1 MIYTFHGNIDICIQE
16 PLAYGVARRRDRE
29 EAAEHSCRIAL
40 DLRLRFADSGREAM
54 NKRSKRKMKLL
65 STFLAL
71 LLASGGPT
79 GAAQDTKSQKQKGV
93 QTASQIAAAKKLTEE
108 QKVAHL
114 LDRVTFGARPG
125 DVERVMKLG
134 WEKYLDEQFRPE
146 KISDHLVE
154 QRLKSI
160 ESIHLS
166 SAELAKNY
174 PPPQVLQRVLK
185 DRGIE
190 LPGQNQ
196 NAGQITK
203 KDAKKNFKQL
213 GQEAER
219 KRDDKMDDQAPAR
232 PPAAPLDKPQ
242 ADNSQSGVND
252 VAKRREAYQALR
264 EMGYRPQQ
272 EVVQES
278 QQAKILRA
286 VYSERQLQEVMTD
299 FWFNHF
305 NVYVQKGPDRIL
317 TASYERDA
325 IRPNVFGKFE
335 DLLKATAE
343 HPAMLFY
350 LDNWMSASPNAKAL
364 DRDDLRRMRRE
375 RRFGGFGN
383 RAGRLGG
390 MAPDAIDDQRRTINQ
405 NARAANRFRG
415 LNENYAREIMELHT
429 LGVDGGYT
437 QKDVQEVARCFT
449 GWTIRNPRAGGDFY
463 FNPFMHDD
471 SEKIVLGKKI
481 SSGGG
486 IKDGYTVIRLLA
498 THPSTAKFISTK
510 LARKFVS
517 DNPPQ
522 ALVTRMSQT
531 FLKTGGEIREVLRTM
546 FTSPEFFAPEN
557 YRAKIK
563 TPFEMTVSAVRA
575 IGADTNGNPQFHRWM
590 AHMGEGLFM
599 CQPPTGY
606 PDTSD
611 RWVNTGALLERMNF
625 ALALSDNRIPGAR
638 VDLQNLLAG
647 VNTTR
652 QSQVVDHLV
661 KLLLRGQVSPQT
673 RETIDK
679 SLSER
684 SQVDVAKVV
693 GLILGSPEFQRQ

>member
-1 MIYTFHGNIDICIQE
+1 MYKKSDRTMRF
-16 PLAYGVARRRDRE
+16 VA
-29 EAAEHSCRIAL
+29 
-40 DLRLRFADSGREAM
+40 
-54 NKRSKRKMKLL
+54 
-65 STFLAL
+65 AL
-71 LLASGGPT
+71 LAFLLAFGSPV
-79 GAAQDTKSQKQKGV
+79 GASQEAKSQKQKGA
-93 QTASQIAAAKKLTEE
+93 QGASQSDAAKKLTEE

-134 WEKYLDEQFRPE
+134 WEKYLDEQLRPE
-146 KISDHLVE
+146 RISDQVAE
-154 QRLKSI
+154 QRLKNI

-166 SAELAKNY
+166 SAELARNY
-174 PPPQVLQRVLK
+174 PPPQVLQQVLK
-185 DRGIE
+185 ERGIE
-190 LPGQNQ
+190 LPRPNQ
-196 NAGQITK
+196 NTGPATK
-203 KDAKKNFKQL
+203 KDAKQSCKQL
-213 GQEAER
+213 GREADR
-219 KRDDKMDDQAPAR
+219 KKDDSMDDQAPAR
-232 PPAAPLDKPQ
+232 PPDSPATSTLDNMQ
-242 ADNSQSGVND
+242 ADNQQTGVND
-252 VAKRREAYQALR
+252 AAKRREAYQALR
-264 EMGYRPQQ
+264 AMGYRPQQ

-350 LDNWMSASPNAKAL
+350 LDNWMSASPNAKMP
-364 DRDDLRRMRRE
+364 DRDELRRMRRE

-383 RAGRLGG
+383 RA
-390 MAPDAIDDQRRTINQ
+390 MRRMEMDEIRMINQ
-405 NARAANRFRG
+405 NGKVPKRSRG

-463 FNPFMHDD
+463 FNQFMHDD
-471 SEKIVLGKKI
+471 GEKTVLGKKI
-481 SSGGG
+481 PSGGG
-486 IKDGYTVIRLLA
+486 IKDGYAVIHMLA
-498 THPSTAKFISTK
+498 THPSTAKFVSTK
-510 LARKFVS
+510 LARKFIS
-517 DNPPQ
+517 DNPPP
-522 ALVTRMSQT
+522 ALVARMSQA
-531 FLKTGGEIREVLRTM
+531 FLKTDGDIREVLRTM
-546 FTSPEFFAPEN
+546 FKSPEFFATEN

-575 IGADTNGNPQFHRWM
+575 IGADTNGAPQFHRWM
-590 AHMGEGLFM
+590 SQMGEGLFM

-606 PDTSD
+606 PDTAE

-625 ALALSDNRIPGAR
+625 ALALSENRIPGAR
-638 VDLQNLLAG
+638 VNLQNLLADASA
-647 VNTTR
+647 TR
-652 QSQVVDHLV
+652 QSQVVDHFV
-661 KLLLRGQVSPQT
+661 KLLLRGQISPQT

-679 SLSER
+679 SLGER
-684 SQVDVAKVV
+684 RLAMAGGQVDVAKVV

>member
-1 MIYTFHGNIDICIQE
+1 MHKQS
-16 PLAYGVARRRDRE
+16 DR
-29 EAAEHSCRIAL
+29 SM
-40 DLRLRFADSGREAM
+40 RFGAV
-54 NKRSKRKMKLL
+54 
-65 STFLAL
+65 
-71 LLASGGPT
+71 LLAFLLAFGSPA
-79 GAAQDTKSQKQKGV
+79 GAFQEAKSQKQKGA
-93 QTASQIAAAKKLTEE
+93 QEPSQSDAAKKLTEE

-125 DVERVMKLG
+125 DVERVMKMG
-134 WEKYLDEQFRPE
+134 WEKYLDEQLRPE
-146 KISDHLVE
+146 RISDQAVE
-154 QRLKSI
+154 QRLKNI

-166 SAELAKNY
+166 KAELAKNY
-174 PPPQVLQRVLK
+174 PPPQVLQQVLK
-185 DRGIE
+185 ERGIE

-196 NAGQITK
+196 NVGQVTK
-203 KDAKKNFKQL
+203 KDAKQGFKQL

-219 KRDDKMDDQAPAR
+219 KKDEKMDDQAPAR
-232 PPAAPLDKPQ
+232 PLDNPQ
-242 ADNSQSGVND
+242 ADTQQPGVQQPGVQQSGVQQSGVND
-252 VAKRREAYQALR
+252 AAKRREAYQALR

-305 NVYVQKGPDRIL
+305 NIYVQKGADRIL

-350 LDNWMSASPNAKAL
+350 LDNWMSASPNAKMP
-364 DRDDLRRMRRE
+364 DRDEIRRMRRE
-375 RRFGGFGN
+375 QRFGGFGGFGGRFGN
-383 RAGRLGG
+383 RAMRR
-390 MAPDAIDDQRRTINQ
+390 MENDDLRTRNQ
-405 NARAANRFRG
+405 NSKVAKRSRG

-437 QKDVQEVARCFT
+437 QKDVQEVARCLT

-463 FNPFMHDD
+463 FNQGMHDD
-471 SEKIVLGKKI
+471 GEKTVLGKKI

-486 IKDGYTVIRLLA
+486 IKDGYAVIHMLA

-517 DNPPQ
+517 DNPPP
-522 ALVTRMSQT
+522 ALVARMTQT
-531 FLKTGGEIREVLRTM
+531 FLKTDGDIREVLRTM
-546 FTSPEFFAPEN
+546 FKSPEFFAAEN

-590 AHMGEGLFM
+590 AQMGEGLFM

-606 PDTSD
+606 PDTAE

-625 ALALSDNRIPGAR
+625 ALALTDNRIPGAR
-638 VDLQNLLAG
+638 VDFQKYLAG
-647 VNTTR
+647 VDTTQ
-652 QSQVVDHLV
+652 QSKVVDHFV
-661 KLLLRGQVSPQT
+661 NLLLRGQVSPQT

-679 SLSER
+679 SLSDR
-684 SQVDVAKVV
+684 RLAMAGGQVDVAKVV

>member
-1 MIYTFHGNIDICIQE
+1 MY
-16 PLAYGVARRRDRE
+16 
-29 EAAEHSCRIAL
+29 
-40 DLRLRFADSGREAM
+40 
-54 NKRSKRKMKLL
+54 KRSDRAMRFV
-65 STFLAL
+65 SAL
-71 LLASGGPT
+71 LAFLLAFGSPV
-79 GAAQDTKSQKQKGV
+79 GASQNAKSQKQKDA
-93 QTASQIAAAKKLTEE
+93 QAPSKSADAKKLTDE

-125 DVERVMKLG
+125 DVDRVMKQG
-134 WEKYLDEQFRPE
+134 WEKYLDEQLRPE
-146 KISDHLVE
+146 GIADQAVE
-154 QRLKSI
+154 QRLKNI

-166 SAELAKNY
+166 SVELAKNY
-174 PPPQVLQRVLK
+174 PPPQVLQQVLK
-185 DRGIE
+185 ERGIE

-196 NAGQITK
+196 NAGQVTK
-203 KDAKKNFKQL
+203 KDAKKSFKQL
-213 GQEAER
+213 GQDTER
-219 KRDDKMDDQAPAR
+219 KRDDKDDKMDNQAPAGQ
-232 PPAAPLDKPQ
+232 PTSQPASQLDIPQ
-242 ADNSQSGVND
+242 ADNPQARFND
-252 VAKRREAYQALR
+252 QAKRREAYQALR

-350 LDNWMSASPNAKAL
+350 LDNWMSASPNAKMP

-375 RRFGGFGN
+375 RRFGGFGGRFGN
-383 RAGRLGG
+383 RARRR
-390 MAPDAIDDQRRTINQ
+390 MEIDEMRTLNQ
-405 NARAANRFRG
+405 NGKVARRSRG

-471 SEKIVLGKKI
+471 GEKTLLGKKI
-481 SSGGG
+481 SGGGG
-486 IKDGYTVIRLLA
+486 IKDGYAVIHMLA

-522 ALVTRMSQT
+522 ALVARMSQT
-531 FLKTGGEIREVLRTM
+531 FLKTGGDIRETLRTM
-546 FTSPEFFAPEN
+546 FRAPEFFAAEN

-563 TPFEMTVSAVRA
+563 TPFEMTVSAVRS

-590 AHMGEGLFM
+590 TQMGEGLFM

-606 PDTSD
+606 PDTAE

-638 VDLQNLLAG
+638 VNLQNLLAG
-647 VNTTR
+647 VDNTQ
-652 QSQVVDHLV
+652 QSKVVDHFV
-661 KLLLRGQVSPQT
+661 NLLLRGQVSPQT

-684 SQVDVAKVV
+684 RLAMAGGQVDVAKVV

>member
-1 MIYTFHGNIDICIQE
+1 M
-16 PLAYGVARRRDRE
+16 
-29 EAAEHSCRIAL
+29 
-40 DLRLRFADSGREAM
+40 RFVS
-54 NKRSKRKMKLL
+54 
-65 STFLAL
+65 AL
-71 LLASGGPT
+71 LAFLLAFGSPV
-79 GAAQDTKSQKQKGV
+79 GAFQDAKSQKQKGA
-93 QTASQIAAAKKLTEE
+93 QSPSQSADTKKLTEE

-114 LDRVTFGARPG
+114 LDRITFGARPG

-134 WEKYLDEQFRPE
+134 WEKYLEEQLRPE
-146 KISDHLVE
+146 RISDQAVE
-154 QRLKSI
+154 QRLKNI
-160 ESIHLS
+160 ESIHLN

-174 PPPQVLQRVLK
+174 PPPQVIQQVLK
-185 DRGIE
+185 ERGIE

-196 NAGQITK
+196 NPGQVTK
-203 KDAKKNFKQL
+203 KDAKKSFKQL

-219 KRDDKMDDQAPAR
+219 KRDDKDDKMDDQAPAR
-232 PPAAPLDKPQ
+232 PPASQSDNPQ
-242 ADNSQSGVND
+242 ADSPQSGAND
-252 VAKRREAYQALR
+252 QAKRREAYQALR

-305 NVYVQKGPDRIL
+305 NVYVQKGADRIL

-325 IRPNVFGKFE
+325 ILPNVFGKFE

-350 LDNWMSASPNAKAL
+350 LDNWMSASPNAKMPN
-364 DRDDLRRMRRE
+364 RDELRRMRPEQRL
-375 RRFGGFGN
+375 GGFGGVFGN
-383 RAGRLGG
+383 RGGRRV
-390 MAPDAIDDQRRTINQ
+390 MIDNERPPLNQ
-405 NARAANRFRG
+405 NGKVAKRSRG

-463 FNPFMHDD
+463 FNPSMHDD
-471 SEKIVLGKKI
+471 GEKTVLGKKI
-481 SSGGG
+481 SGGGG
-486 IKDGYTVIRLLA
+486 IKDGYAVIHMLA

-517 DNPPQ
+517 DNPPPE
-522 ALVTRMSQT
+522 LVARMSQT
-531 FLKTGGEIREVLRTM
+531 FLKTGGDVREVLRTM
-546 FTSPEFFAPEN
+546 FTSPEFFAAEN

-575 IGADTNGNPQFHRWM
+575 IGADTNGAPQFHRWM
-590 AHMGEGLFM
+590 AQMGEGLFM

-606 PDTSD
+606 PDTAE

-625 ALALSDNRIPGAR
+625 SLALSENRIPGAR
-638 VDLQNLLAG
+638 VNLQNLLAG
-647 VNTTR
+647 VNITH
-652 QSQVVDHLV
+652 QSQVVDHFV
-661 KLLLRGQVSPQT
+661 NLLLRGQVSPQT

-684 SQVDVAKVV
+684 RLAMAGGQVDVAKVV

>member
-1 MIYTFHGNIDICIQE
+1 MYKQSDRAMRF
-16 PLAYGVARRRDRE
+16 VA
-29 EAAEHSCRIAL
+29 S
-40 DLRLRFADSGREAM
+40 
-54 NKRSKRKMKLL
+54 
-65 STFLAL
+65 
-71 LLASGGPT
+71 LLAFLLAFGSPV
-79 GAAQDTKSQKQKGV
+79 GASQEAKSQKQKGA
-93 QTASQIAAAKKLTEE
+93 QAPSQSDAAKKITEE

-125 DVERVMKLG
+125 DIERVLKLG
-134 WEKYLDEQFRPE
+134 WEKYLDEQLRPE
-146 KISDHLVE
+146 RISDQAVE
-154 QRLKSI
+154 QRLKNI

-174 PPPQVLQRVLK
+174 PPPQVLQQVLK
-185 DRGIE
+185 ERGIA

-196 NAGQITK
+196 NAGQATK
-203 KDAKKNFKQL
+203 KDAKQSFKQL
-213 GQEAER
+213 GREAER
-219 KRDDKMDDQAPAR
+219 KKDDQMDDQAPAR
-232 PPAAPLDKPQ
+232 PQDNPQ
-242 ADNSQSGVND
+242 ADNPQPGVND
-252 VAKRREAYQALR
+252 AAKRREAYQALR

-350 LDNWMSASPNAKAL
+350 LDNWMSASPNAKIP
-364 DRDDLRRMRRE
+364 DRNEIRRMRRE
-375 RRFGGFGN
+375 RRFGGFGGGFGN
-383 RAGRLGG
+383 RG
-390 MAPDAIDDQRRTINQ
+390 MRRMEIDDLRTRNQ
-405 NARAANRFRG
+405 NGKVAKRSRG

-463 FNPFMHDD
+463 FNQFMHDD
-471 SEKIVLGKKI
+471 GEKTVLGKKV

-486 IKDGYTVIRLLA
+486 IKDGYAVIHLLA
-498 THPSTAKFISTK
+498 TQPSTAKFISTK

-517 DNPPQ
+517 DDPPP
-522 ALVTRMSQT
+522 ALVARMSQT
-531 FLKTGGEIREVLRTM
+531 FLKTDGDIRETLRTM
-546 FTSPEFFAPEN
+546 FKSPEFFAAEN

-590 AHMGEGLFM
+590 AQMGEGLFM

-606 PDTSD
+606 PDTAE

-625 ALALSDNRIPGAR
+625 ALALSENRIPGAR
-638 VDLQNLLAG
+638 ANLQNLLADASA
-647 VNTTR
+647 TR
-652 QSQVVDHLV
+652 QSQVVDHFV
-661 KLLLRGQVSPQT
+661 KLLLRGQISPQT

-679 SLSER
+679 SLGER
-684 SQVDVAKVV
+684 RLAMAGGQVDVAKVV